1 MYVPA
6 PFAANAQ
13 AIAEILAHPGA
24 ADLVTVTATGPTAS
38 VVPFVLDPDRGP
50 RGALLGHLARGNDQ
64 WRTGR
69 DGPALVIVGGPD
81 AYISPSWYA
90 AKAEH
95 GRVVPTWDYLRVHV
109 HGRLRVHDDPAW
121 LADVLRC
128 LTDTHEAAHAEPWSV
143 DDAPPDYLATMLRA
157 VVGIEVLIERVEAA
171 VKLSQNRPPADVDG
185 VLAGLRARGEHATA
199 DAVAHHRPPIPP
211 TEATEATEATQPTAP
226 IPPAAG
232 G

>member
-6 PFAANAQ
+6 PFAADART
-13 AIAEILAHPGA
+13 IAEILAHPGA

-121 LADVLRC
+121 LADVLRR

-199 DAVAHHRPPIPP
+199 DAVAHHRPPTPP